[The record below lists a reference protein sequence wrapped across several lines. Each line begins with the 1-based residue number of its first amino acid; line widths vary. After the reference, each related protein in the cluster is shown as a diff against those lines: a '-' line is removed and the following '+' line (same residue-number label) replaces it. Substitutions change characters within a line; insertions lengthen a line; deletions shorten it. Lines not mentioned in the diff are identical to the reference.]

1 MTSSSAVSRTPEKG
15 PGDGWQATYYQR
27 MLAQFGGVW
36 GVVYSSL
43 PVMVFV
49 LTSHV
54 FGLLPAIGSALGVAV
69 LVLVW
74 RLILGQSTRPAVSGF
89 LGVAFC
95 ALIAY
100 ALGKSKDYFLLGI
113 WTSLLW
119 AVVFGL
125 SIVIRRP
132 MVGYLWSWAG
142 GHGRHWS
149 DVRRAVYAF
158 DLATLAW
165 MVVFL
170 ARFVVQRHL
179 YDTDQIGVLGI
190 ARIAMGWPLTA
201 VAAVLIYLTIK
212 AAQRAMAGGGTRV
225 LDRTDPGCA
234 IDYD

>member
-1 MTSSSAVSRTPEKG
+1 MTSSHAASPAPDGK
-15 PGDGWQATYYQR
+15 PGLGWEGTYYQR
-27 MLAQFGGVW
+27 LLAQFGGVW
-36 GVVYSSL
+36 GVIYSSL
-43 PVMVFV
+43 PVIVFV
-49 LTSHV
+49 LTSNL

-69 LVLVW
+69 LILVW
-74 RLILGQSTRPAVSGF
+74 RLILRQSTRPAVSGF
-89 LGVAFC
+89 LGVAIC

-142 GHGRHWS
+142 GHGRRWR

-165 MVVFL
+165 MVVFI

-179 YDTDQIGVLGI
+179 YDTDQIGVLGV

-201 VAAVLIYLTIK
+201 VAAVLTYLAIK
-212 AAQRAMAGGGTRV
+212 AAHRAMAGGSGLV
-225 LDRTDPGCA
+225 LDRADA
-234 IDYD
+234 EIAANYD